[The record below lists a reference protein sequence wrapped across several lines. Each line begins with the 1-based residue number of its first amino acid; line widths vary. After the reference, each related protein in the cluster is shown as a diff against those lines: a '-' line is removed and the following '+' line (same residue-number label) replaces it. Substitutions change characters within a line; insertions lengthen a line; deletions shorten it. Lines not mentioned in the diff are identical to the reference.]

1 MIGQERLQNRTS
13 GGITP
18 SASADNLRNQRKCSL
33 IAAKIAGK
41 QCLVKRKHA
50 HQRDIWKIQSLSN
63 HLRTNHNFVFLVAEC
78 CKLFLIGISRA
89 SCVRIHAEHPCFREQ
104 QLQLFFHLLCPK
116 AHSSELF
123 PTAMRTSFRHRLHV
137 SAVVTHQLVADFVI
151 RHRYTAIGTINRL
164 ITGATANHGMIAPP
178 IQQQQYLFPLR
189 KRFLHRIQQCIAKW
203 CPIAQ
208 LTFSIHVYNCNFW
221 KWHVAI
227 PFLQF
232 QQRINALFG
241 IVVAFNGWCC
251 RCQQQR
257 TVMGLAA
264 FPSDCNR
271 MIARSVFGFIR
282 PFALFIDNQNT

>member
-1 MIGQERLQNRTS
+1 
-13 GGITP
+13 
-18 SASADNLRNQRKCSL
+18 
-33 IAAKIAGK
+33 
-41 QCLVKRKHA
+41 
-50 HQRDIWKIQSLSN
+50 
-63 HLRTNHNFVFLVAEC
+63 
-78 CKLFLIGISRA
+78 
-89 SCVRIHAEHPCFREQ
+89 
-104 QLQLFFHLLCPK
+104 
-116 AHSSELF
+116 
-123 PTAMRTSFRHRLHV
+123 
-137 SAVVTHQLVADFVI
+137 
-151 RHRYTAIGTINRL
+151 
-164 ITGATANHGMIAPP
+164 MIAPP
-178 IQQQQYLFPLR
+178 IQQQQHLFAMR
-189 KRFLHRIQQCIAKW
+189 KRFLHRINQGIAER

-208 LTFSIHVYNCNFW
+208 LPFPVHVYNCNFW

-282 PFALFIDNQNT
+282 PFALFIDNQNAQILHGSKHRTACTNCNLCRSILHTLIGILSLSVGQSTMHDNDCISEQTLKLPDNLRCQCNFRH